1 MQKSDLQTETSSFVD
16 RYPQFVE
23 AIVKQKEDLFW
34 TEKEIDLNKDK
45 HDLRKK
51 LSPAQRHA
59 VSFNQ
64 RLFTKYESVIGVDY
78 WASNSDADSR
88 KNPTDILVL
97 FTKGPA
103 NGFLGLSAKATLS

>member
-23 AIVKQKEDLFW
+23 AIIKQKEDLFW

-51 LSPAQRHA
+51 LSPA
-59 VSFNQ
+59 
-64 RLFTKYESVIGVDY
+64 
-78 WASNSDADSR
+78 
-88 KNPTDILVL
+88 
-97 FTKGPA
+97 
-103 NGFLGLSAKATLS
+103 

>member
-1 MQKSDLQTETSSFVD
+1 MIKSDLQTETSSFVD

-34 TEKEIDLNKDK
+34 TEKEIDLSKDK

-51 LSPAQRHA
+51 LSDAQRHA

-78 WASNSDADSR
+78 WANVVMKCYKRHEIQRMAICFSDVS
-88 KNPTDILVL
+88 
-97 FTKGPA
+97 
-103 NGFLGLSAKATLS
+103 